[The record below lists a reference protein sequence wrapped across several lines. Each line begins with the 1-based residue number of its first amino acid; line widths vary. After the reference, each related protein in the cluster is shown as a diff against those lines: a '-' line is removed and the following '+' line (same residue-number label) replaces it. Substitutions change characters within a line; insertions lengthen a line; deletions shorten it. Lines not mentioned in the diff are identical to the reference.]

1 MRAIVYIPS
10 TVTRN
15 KQKNV
20 LGKHT
25 EGTKRDTASHLWIT
39 WAFCFSFWLY
49 LAHSFG
55 VFFFFSYLGTNQKR
69 RKGKAADW
77 HKPQSILSSIVH
89 PIIFLMRE
97 SWRCDGFI
105 HRSWRGSIFPRK
117 VKVCTK
123 RPGFRIISAFQIL
136 ENSYSTPCIFVW
148 PWLNYLTSL
157 SLNSFIYKIGVD
169 IPNT

>member
-1 MRAIVYIPS
+1 MSLES
-10 TVTRN
+10 TLKV
-15 KQKNV
+15 QKETLLV
-20 LGKHT
+20 ICGLLGHF
-25 EGTKRDTASHLWIT
+25 ASLSDCIWPT
-39 WAFCFSFWLY
+39 PLGY
-49 LAHSFG
+49 
-55 VFFFFSYLGTNQKR
+55 FFFFSYLGTNQKR
-69 RKGKAADW
+69 RKGEGADW
-77 HKPQSILSSIVH
+77 HKPQFILSSIFH
-89 PIIFLMRE
+89 PIIFLVRE

-136 ENSYSTPCIFVW
+136 ENSYSTPCIFAW